1 MLNTG
6 RKKDGLMVSVPGN
19 RDRRRL
25 GFGCMRLPM
34 QDVVVEFE
42 KQSAYFL
49 SPLICVRGSGMLY
62 LSQKENKGR
71 RIKR

>member
-34 QDVVVEFE
+34 QDVAAEFE
-42 KQSAYFL
+42 KKTA
-49 SPLICVRGSGMLY
+49 
-62 LSQKENKGR
+62 
-71 RIKR
+71 